1 MPTLQIDHRV
11 GSFDVWKQTFDS
23 DPVGREAGGVR
34 SYRVARLADDPNH
47 VVVDLEFETVTGA
60 EAFADRLRALWA
72 EAGPRL
78 GLESPTARVLETVE
92 THAY

>member
-1 MPTLQIDHRV
+1 VATLQIDHRV
-11 GSFDVWKQTFDS
+11 GSFDGWKQAFDE

-34 SYRVARLADDPNH
+34 SYRVARLAGDANH
-47 VVVDLEFETVTGA
+47 VVVDLEFETVAEA
-60 EAFADRLRALWA
+60 EAFAERLRALWV
-72 EAGPRL
+72 EAGSRL